1 MTSRHDDVTV
11 VVTNYNYGEFLEEA
25 VKSVLTQDGGA
36 PRIIVVDD
44 GSTDPGTIAILDRL
58 PDDVRVVRQENA
70 GVAAARNNGLALA
83 ETPYLMILDAD
94 DRLRPRALNL
104 LRAPLD
110 ADAGLGFTYGK
121 TRFFGEWEG
130 ELTMPADDP
139 YKLLYRHTI
148 GRRASCAARV
158 DVVGGYD
165 PNFGGYEDWESAA
178 RPERGLA
185 GAPRRGSDLRVPP
198 TRLDEAHGRSPRVPP
213 LVPLHAR
220 QARRPLRP
228 SRRARPPVRALAGWP
243 RRLSPVVGRPA
254 RAGAHRACTAHAA
267 VGCPGSAPR
276 RSLLRRVATLSGE
289 FPAVGTCP

>member
-1 MTSRHDDVTV
+1 VTSRHDDVTV

-25 VKSVLTQDGGA
+25 VQSVLTQDGGA

-130 ELTMPADDP
+130 ELTMPAYDP

-148 GRRASCAARV
+148 GTTCLMRRELV
-158 DVVGGYD
+158 DAVGGYD
-165 PNFGGYEDWESAA
+165 PNFGGYEDWEFW
-178 RPERGLA
+178 
-185 GAPRRGSDLRVPP
+185 
-198 TRLDEAHGRSPRVPP
+198 
-213 LVPLHAR
+213 LHALSEGWQGR
-220 QARRPLRP
+220 RVEEVTFEYRRHGSTKLTADRLEYRRWFRSMRAKHADLYARRDEL
-228 SRRARPPVRALAGWP
+228 ARQSE
-243 RRLSPVVGRPA
+243 LSPVGRAVYRLWWGGRPVPA
-254 RAGAHRACTAHAA
+254 RIEHALHTLLWGVLGRRRGA
-267 VGCPGSAPR
+267 
-276 RSLLRRVATLSGE
+276 RS
-289 FPAVGTCP
+289 